1 MLQKYCIAMEDI
13 VYWAQCG
20 APLLCCTERSRAGIR
35 RARPDPP
42 GWSVPC
48 RCPAMPRMSRY
59 VVYKTDKTKQE
70 GNYNGKIRG

>member
-20 APLLCCTERSRAGIR
+20 TSLVCCTTRS
-35 RARPDPP
+35 P

-48 RCPAMPRMSRY
+48 CCSAMPQISRY
-59 VVYKTDKTKQE
+59 VMYKTDETKQE

>member
-20 APLLCCTERSRAGIR
+20 MPLLCCTERSRAGIR

-42 GWSVPC
+42 DGA
-48 RCPAMPRMSRY
+48 CPAAAPQCRR
-59 VVYKTDKTKQE
+59 
-70 GNYNGKIRG
+70 